1 MTNKPGEFEGRLK
14 EELEKALHEE
24 LGGDP
29 YRRSNQL
36 QIHECENIAL
46 WAAKWMA
53 EYLIAHGE
61 DATGVI
67 RQLIQELE

>member
-1 MTNKPGEFEGRLK
+1 MSIR
-14 EELEKALHEE
+14 EELLHDLAKE

-53 EYLIAHGE
+53 ERIILEANN
-61 DATGVI
+61 TGPNVVEVFKI
-67 RQLIQELE
+67 RQLAKSLEE